1 MYVCM
6 YIYIDIYDY
15 IYIYYAYIYIYTS
28 IHLYIHTYIHTYI
41 HITQHDLAPA
51 ASSLVLA
58 DASTTTFFTLAPN
71 PIVTAQLIP
80 YNTNRLSIGAC
91 LD

>member
-6 YIYIDIYDY
+6 YVCIYIYIDIYDY

-28 IHLYIHTYIHTYI
+28 IHLYIY
-41 HITQHDLAPA
+41 TQHDLAPA

>member
-28 IHLYIHTYIHTYI
+28 IHLYIYAYI

-80 YNTNRLSIGAC
+80 YNTNRLSIGTC
-91 LD
+91 VD